1 MRESKGCV
9 CERDGSRE
17 RGFPGSVG
25 EHTRI
30 SYRLDCLAI
39 ARQSH
44 HTTRTYYVFFF
55 WRRRDS
61 LSEKTQRDL
70 ALSDSVSDNFSE
82 FGHDGAGNLY
92 YANMIKCD

>member
-1 MRESKGCV
+1 V

-30 SYRLDCLAI
+30 SYRLGCLAI
-39 ARQSH
+39 ASWQSH

-55 WRRRDS
+55 GRRRDS
-61 LSEKTQRDL
+61 LSEKTQEIW
-70 ALSDSVSDNFSE
+70 LSLTLSVLTSE
-82 FGHDGAGNLY
+82 FGHDVAGNLY